1 MKDFYRFRVLCDIPE
16 RNARLFSG
24 QASHKFRYGNEFK
37 TKTWTDFYQD
47 ISELT
52 AGLISVGLQA
62 GDHVALFADNRY
74 DWAVTDQALLT
85 AGAPSVPRGSD
96 TSPKEQKFIF
106 DHSDSRFLI
115 VEGLVNFQSLLAE
128 FGKGDL
134 SRPEKILLMD
144 SFDSSQAEVP
154 AHWKDRIIDF
164 AHLRELGKTF
174 LAGKPGLMAD
184 LRGQR
189 QPEDVASII
198 YTSGTSGNPKG
209 VTLTNANF
217 LHNVRAISPLLHVV
231 PEAQEVTVS
240 ILPIWH
246 VYERAFEFCTTAS
259 VMMIYYSSV
268 RTMAED
274 VVREKPTIM
283 ASVPRVW
290 ELIYGKIR
298 EKILKEEGLKK
309 GLILAFVAITQTRY
323 RNGLALKGWR
333 ASLKNPFPSSL
344 LAPFHL
350 VSWLLL
356 SPFNW
361 LALKAMKPMRAV
373 LGGQLRASF
382 SGGGSLPVHVD
393 HFFNTIG
400 ITLVNAYGMTES
412 SPGSITRRIER
423 NVPTSIGIPLDEVEV
438 RILREDGSQAKLAEK
453 GLIHVRGPNVMKGY
467 YKNPTATAEV
477 LSADG
482 WLNTGDLG
490 ALTWSGDYIIT
501 GRAKSTIVLIGGENI
516 EPEPIEEKLQESDL
530 IDHAIVVGQ
539 DKKTLEAFLAVNHEK
554 LKQLLERL
562 KLGWDE
568 VMSQHGDTIKHT
580 QVLQELNKEIRRL
593 VNRETGF
600 KPFES
605 ISKFVVLKNPF
616 KVGDELTQKLSVKRK
631 VVEEKYK
638 HLLEEKEKTDK
649 E

>member
-1 MKDFYRFRVLCDIPE
+1 LKDFYRFRVLCDIPE
-16 RNARLFSG
+16 RNARVFSA
-24 QASHKFRYGNEFK
+24 QASHKFRQGNDFII
-37 TKTWTDFYQD
+37 KTWTDFYRD

-74 DWAVTDQALLT
+74 EWAVTDQALLT
-85 AGAPSVPRGSD
+85 VGAPSVPRGSD

-106 DHSDSRFLI
+106 EHSDSRFLI
-115 VEGLVNFQSLLAE
+115 VEGVTNLLSLLAE
-128 FGKGDL
+128 FGSQDL
-134 SRPEKILLMD
+134 TRPEKVFLMD
-144 SFDSSQAEVP
+144 SLSSSQAEVP
-154 AHWKDRIIDF
+154 PKWKDRIMDF
-164 AHLRELGKTF
+164 AHLKELGRA
-174 LAGKPGLMAD
+174 LLSEKPELMAT

-189 QPEDVASII
+189 QPEDIASII

-274 VVREKPTIM
+274 VVREKPTII

-309 GLILAFVAITQTRY
+309 SLILAFVFITQTRY

-333 ASLKNPFPSSL
+333 ASLKNPFPLSL
-344 LAPFHL
+344 LTPFHL
-350 VSWLLL
+350 VSWILL

-361 LALKAMKPMRAV
+361 LALKALKPMRAV
-373 LGGQLRASF
+373 LGGRLRASF

-438 RILREDGSQAKLAEK
+438 RIVREDGSEAKLAQK

-490 ALTWSGDYIIT
+490 ALTWSGDYVIT

-530 IDHAIVVGQ
+530 IDHVIVLGQ
-539 DKKTLEAFLAVNHEK
+539 DKKNLEALIAVNHDK
-554 LKQLLERL
+554 LKQLLEKM

-568 VMSQHGDTIKHT
+568 VMLQQGDSIRHNR
-580 QVLQELNKEIRRL
+580 VLQELNKEIRRL

-605 ISKFVVLKNPF
+605 ISNFVALKTPF

-638 HLLEEKEKTDK
+638 HLLDEKNSVAK